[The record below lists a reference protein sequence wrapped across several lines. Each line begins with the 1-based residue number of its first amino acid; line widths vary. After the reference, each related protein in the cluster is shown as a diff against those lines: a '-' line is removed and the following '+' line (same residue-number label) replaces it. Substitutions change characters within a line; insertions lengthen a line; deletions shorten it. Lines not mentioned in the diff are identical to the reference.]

1 MGTRWARLPYSSKLS
16 ICCCPES
23 SLPGRAR
30 PPFSALLC
38 CLRRNYKA
46 LCQMYEKIQP
56 LLENLHGNFTETKN
70 NIGEQREW
78 GGLGREGVDAILVFS

>member
-1 MGTRWARLPYSSKLS
+1 MGTRWARYSSKLS
-16 ICCCPES
+16 ICCYPES

-38 CLRRNYKA
+38 SLRRNYKA